1 MHIAVLL
8 AGVLA
13 FISSA
18 LAQAGTSD
26 SLGMPLVAAITD
38 GNVAKTRALLGEWK
52 ATGKPWPT
60 GPDEKPL
67 LFLAIEGREKEHAEI
82 IEVLLAKGARVDTRG
97 PLGMTA
103 LHWAGA
109 NGYTERTEQ
118 ILQHRPAV
126 EATDDRGRT
135 ALLVAHSDAAE
146 KLLAAGANVRATDK
160 DGMIGLHYAA
170 QRRTALE
177 CSVQCGVHRRRRAKQ
192 SRRDPA
198 ARCGRGGDG
207 ERSALVTRS
216 WGKARCEVGVG
227 LRLSPAR
234 LCTWLRKRGADEARQ
249 YAAAAR
255 FRAARENKVV
265 VRS

>member
-1 MHIAVLL
+1 
-8 AGVLA
+8 
-13 FISSA
+13 
-18 LAQAGTSD
+18 
-26 SLGMPLVAAITD
+26 MPLVAAITD

-67 LFLAIEGREKEHAEI
+67 LFLAIEGRDKEHAEI
-82 IEVLLAKGARVDTRG
+82 IELLLANGAQVDTRG

-170 QRRTALE
+170 QSGARHL
-177 CSVQCGVHRRRRAKQ
+177 SVLFNAGCTDVDARSKAGVTPLHVAAVEGTE
-192 SRRDPA
+192 SA
-198 ARCGRGGDG
+198 ARWLLDHGAKLD
-207 ERSALVTRS
+207 
-216 WGKARCEVGVG
+216 
-227 LRLSPAR
+227 AR
-234 LCTWLRKRGADEARQ
+234 LASDYDYLPRDFAPGYGNEVRMKRGSTPLQLASAQHEKTKWSSGRDRGMIELLKAQGRKG
-249 YAAAAR
+249 ASGKR
-255 FRAARENKVV
+255 
-265 VRS
+265 